1 MYNNIK
7 KKTNKLKGGK
17 FNNTKK
23 NTNYKK
29 SSKPKHSKMTAQ
41 NKDYTMLTN
50 QKGNWVY
57 KFYNKEDDD
66 TITKSKTTE
75 NRCMCVNYKSVN
87 DFQTYDRCKNKSLK
101 ESDFCELHQNC
112 RSYLRNF
119 LSGYEPEYQP
129 TTWSDKFVEGSH
141 NCYSYFLNRQVKAI
155 KEKCNEI
162 CAKSHKDNK
171 KCPKDDSQCTDL
183 KPQPGDF
190 ELIKR
195 TGSDKTKERIYKCP
209 NMQKKILS
217 DNPTLIPSSFNIKC
231 PKKYYK
237 GAMVVDPDNTYHFYR
252 NLLMRDYLKL
262 SVMKE
267 IKRYNS
273 NSSNNKYT
281 LKKWMD
287 GHTGYPI
294 IDSIATQLKNTG
306 FISEKARFIL
316 ASFLINDLNIDLYL
330 GVEYFKYILI
340 DYDYAL
346 NLHNWEYLKKNKIYI
361 NPIKQ
366 AILYDKDCEYI
377 KKWLPELNDS
387 KNNDLHNGIVDNYY
401 PQLVKIN
408 YQ

>member
-7 KKTNKLKGGK
+7 TKSNKLKGGNL
-17 FNNTKK
+17 NNTKK
-23 NTNYKK
+23 NSIYTKSTKLKPTNLTHT
-29 SSKPKHSKMTAQ
+29 KPHSTKTKTAKMTAK
-41 NKDYTMLTN
+41 NKDYTMLSN

-57 KFYNKEDDD
+57 QFYNKEDDD
-66 TITKSKTTE
+66 TITKSKKKD
-75 NRCMCVNYKSVN
+75 NRCMCINYKSVN
-87 DFQTYDRCKNKSLK
+87 DFQTYDRCKNKALK

-112 RSYLRNF
+112 KSYLRNF

-141 NCYSYFLNRQVKAI
+141 NCYSYFLNRQVRAI

-209 NMQKKILS
+209 NMQKKILN

-252 NLLMRDYLKL
+252 Q
-262 SVMKE
+262 
-267 IKRYNS
+267 
-273 NSSNNKYT
+273 NNKGSWDHKPGISPIT
-281 LKKWMD
+281 DIDAD
-287 GHTGYPI
+287 G
-294 IDSIATQLKNTG
+294 
-306 FISEKARFIL
+306 
-316 ASFLINDLNIDLYL
+316 
-330 GVEYFKYILI
+330 
-340 DYDYAL
+340 
-346 NLHNWEYLKKNKIYI
+346 NKIYVPHFA
-361 NPIKQ
+361 NRD
-366 AILYDKDCEYI
+366 YRDDE
-377 KKWLPELNDS
+377 
-387 KNNDLHNGIVDNYY
+387 DNTDA
-401 PQLVKIN
+401 IN
-408 YQ
+408 YTHFCGYYCIPDNKYIHKNLA